1 MLSEKMSSTFWTGRS
16 ALPLK
21 KKSPLQKGA
30 LRSSGRRRVL
40 NLVFPVGSLAVLLL
54 KTGFSVKSEARPW
67 LWNGKFPGGED
78 SSSPQFVG
86 GLLT

>member
-1 MLSEKMSSTFWTGRS
+1 MLSEKRSSTFCTGRS
-16 ALPLK
+16 ALPLNK
-21 KKSPLQKGA
+21 RGPLQKGA
-30 LRSSGRRRVL
+30 LRPSRRRRVL

-67 LWNGKFPGGED
+67 LWNGIFPGGED
-78 SSSPQFVG
+78 SSSLQFVG